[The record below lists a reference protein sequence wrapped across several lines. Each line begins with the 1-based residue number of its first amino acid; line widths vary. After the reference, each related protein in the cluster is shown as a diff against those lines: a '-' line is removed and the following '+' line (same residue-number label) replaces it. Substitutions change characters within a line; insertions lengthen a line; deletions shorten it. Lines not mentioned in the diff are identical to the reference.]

1 MCYGNRNRSTNAT
14 LGQYF
19 YSNFTFEA
27 HGVCQSFRYFTD
39 KYSDYL
45 LNKIDTKIERTTIGI
60 DVATEIPTIFNDDN
74 P

>member
-1 MCYGNRNRSTNAT
+1 MEVFQAF
-14 LGQYF
+14 L
-19 YSNFTFEA
+19 
-27 HGVCQSFRYFTD
+27 YFTD

-45 LNKIDTKIERTTIGI
+45 LNKIDTKIERTTIGT